1 MKTKVIGSFECRLY
15 IGSIYEDTG
24 ASFYERKLIKEIH
37 RVQDS
42 FGKHVPLRITRTTFV
57 CAPKYIEDGW
67 EIAAI
72 NYPRAKTDPEII
84 EDFMEMLAE
93 DFLVTFQQKRITLV
107 TPAMSIMY
115 ESEAPYM
122 PQAVS

>member
-1 MKTKVIGSFECRLY
+1 M
-15 IGSIYEDTG
+15 
-24 ASFYERKLIKEIH
+24 
-37 RVQDS
+37 QDS
-42 FGKHVPLRITRTTFV
+42 FGKPVPLRVTRTTFV

-84 EDFMEMLAE
+84 EEFMETLAE
-93 DFLVTFQQKRITLV
+93 DLLVTFQQKRITLV
-107 TPAMSIMY
+107 TPSISIMY

-122 PQAVS
+122 PHAVS